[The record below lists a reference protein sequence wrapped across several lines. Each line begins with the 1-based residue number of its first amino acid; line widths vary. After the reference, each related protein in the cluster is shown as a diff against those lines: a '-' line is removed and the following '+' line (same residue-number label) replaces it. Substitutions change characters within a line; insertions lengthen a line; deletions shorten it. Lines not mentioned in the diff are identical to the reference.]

1 MEQDQK
7 EKIKELLQHFDNIF
21 GTTTSKDLF
30 TYYSKLKILLSI
42 YQSLEEDIC
51 KTSPTYNKLRKEHN
65 EVTDLLDQSLS
76 KAQETLFEKHLDIG
90 CEMVS
95 VENEQFFIFGFIL
108 GKLLDQNI
116 IIENKEEK

>member
-1 MEQDQK
+1 MEQDPK

-30 TYYSKLKILLSI
+30 SYYSKFKILLSI

-51 KTSPTYNKLRKEHN
+51 KTSPTYNKLRTEHN

-95 VENEQFFIFGFIL
+95 VENEQFFMFGYIL
-108 GKLLDQNI
+108 GKLLDQDI
-116 IIENKEEK
+116 EIEKIENK